1 MADNVEIL
9 NIDATDS
16 IKTIATLKAE
26 LKAFKGE
33 LDNAKV
39 GSEQYNNALKN
50 VNKVQDELKDATN
63 ASSLSLEEARTKIDT
78 TDKSYNEL
86 SATMRELKKAF
97 KSATDETAKADISAN
112 INEVNTKLKELDAS
126 NGVFSRNVG
135 NYAVGMKEAMDIFG
149 VSVGN
154 VSVAFV
160 KLKMAFDMIVAHPIM
175 LLIAGVVMVIKT
187 IVDAIVGA
195 IKRNEEAMMSLKEA
209 FSAFNP
215 VLDLVKRGFEAL
227 GMVVVKVVGGIMSAV
242 KWIGEALSD
251 SYADAAE
258 KAGKLAK
265 AENDIIKRE
274 RLFKVERAKLE
285 AEVSELK
292 AKAAEKDK
300 YTNKERLAYLD
311 EALKKEKKIANEEYA
326 IAEEKFRIAKSNA
339 ERSANDAAANDA
351 LAEAEAN
358 LYKAKKAYSDKTKEL
373 NAQRVEAINAMK
385 SEEKAATDAMKAENK
400 RKQDEA
406 IKHQKA
412 ATDANKRKQEA
423 EIQHRKAMLEAYQ
436 KEKADRERFYNELQ
450 AQDEAEQK
458 RQKEERQKMYDDA
471 MRLNL
476 GIPQDIQDEATAETQ
491 AYFDK
496 LNEEI
501 RNGLNILNM
510 NRLRSFR
517 DVNAEIM
524 KLRIEDFASEEEYKE
539 KYKALQG
546 EKMAIASVYLQQTEG
561 LMSAVSDIME
571 SQGKNDRK
579 SFENQKKVKTATAIV
594 NTLAA
599 GVNAMASVPYPASLI
614 ALATTVATGF
624 ANVAKIQSQKFD
636 GGGSTGGASTG
647 ATSPVSS
654 QAIVSAPKVDNTLAT
669 VQTIS
674 TDIAKPQ
681 ASKVYILE
689 SDLQASGAKA
699 NTREAD
705 STF

>member
-16 IKTIATLKAE
+16 IKTIALLKAE

-33 LDNAKV
+33 LDNAEV

-50 VNKVQDELKDATN
+50 VNKVQNELKDATN
-63 ASSLSLEEARTKIDT
+63 ASSLSLEEARKDIDLSG
-78 TDKSYNEL
+78 KSYNEL

-112 INEVNTKLKELDAS
+112 IDKVNTKLTDLDAQ
-126 NGVFSRNVG
+126 NGDFFRKVG
-135 NYAVGMKEAMDIFG
+135 NYAGGMKEAMDSFG
-149 VSVGN
+149 GSVGN
-154 VSVAFV
+154 VSGAFG
-160 KLKMAFDMIVAHPIM
+160 KLKMAFDTIVAHPIM

-187 IVDAIVGA
+187 IVDAI
-195 IKRNEEAMMSLKEA
+195 KRNEEATMSLKEA
-209 FSAFNP
+209 FSVFNP

-227 GMVVVKVVGGIMSAV
+227 GVVVVKVVEGIMSAV
-242 KWIGEALSD
+242 KWIDEALSD
-251 SYADAAE
+251 SLADAEE
-258 KAGKLAK
+258 KAEKLAK

-274 RLFKVERAKLE
+274 RLFTVERAKLE

-326 IAEEKFRIAKSNA
+326 IAAEKYRIAKANA
-339 ERSANDAAANDA
+339 ERSANDATTNDA

-358 LYKAKKAYSDKTKEL
+358 LYKARKAYSDKTKEL

-385 SEEKAATDAMKAENK
+385 AEEKAATAAVEAENK
-400 RKQDEA
+400 KKQDA
-406 IKHQKA
+406 AKQHQKA
-412 ATDANKRKQEA
+412 
-423 EIQHRKAMLEAYQ
+423 MFEAYQ
-436 KEKADRERFYNELQ
+436 KEKADKERFYKDLQ

-496 LNEEI
+496 LNAEI
-501 RNGLNILNM
+501 QDGINILNM

-517 DVNAEIM
+517 DVNAEIV

-546 EKMAIASVYLQQTEG
+546 EKMAIASVYLQQTES
-561 LMSAVSDIME
+561 LMTAVSDIIE
-571 SQGKNDRK
+571 NQGKNDRK

-624 ANVAKIQSQKFD
+624 ANVTKIQNQKFD

-647 ATSPVSS
+647 ATSAVSS
-654 QAIVSAPKVDNTLAT
+654 HAIVSAPKVDNTLAT

-674 TDIAKPQ
+674 TDTAKPQ
-681 ASKVYILE
+681 TNKVYILE
-689 SDLQASGAKA
+689 SDLQASGTKA

>member
-1 MADNVEIL
+1 MAENVEIL

-26 LKAFKGE
+26 LKALRGE
-33 LDNAKV
+33 LDNAEV

-50 VNKVQDELKDATN
+50 VNKVQNELKEATN
-63 ASSLSLEEARTKIDT
+63 ASSLSLEEARKDIDLSG
-78 TDKSYNEL
+78 KSYNEL

-112 INEVNTKLKELDAS
+112 VDKINDRLKELDAS

-135 NYAVGMKEAMDIFG
+135 NYAGGMKEAMDSFG
-149 VSVGN
+149 GSVGN
-154 VSVAFV
+154 VSGAFG
-160 KLKMAFDMIVAHPIM
+160 KLKMAFNTIVAHPIM
-175 LLIAGVVMVIKT
+175 LLIAGVVMVIKA
-187 IVDAIVGA
+187 IVDA
-195 IKRNEEAMMSLKEA
+195 IKRNEEATMSLKEA

-227 GMVVVKVVGGIMSAV
+227 GVVVVKVVEVFMSAV

-258 KAGKLAK
+258 KAEKLAK

-274 RLFKVERAKLE
+274 RLFTVERAKLE

-311 EALKKEKKIANEEYA
+311 EAVKKEKKIANEEYA
-326 IAEEKFRIAKSNA
+326 IAEEKFRIAKANA
-339 ERSANDAAANDA
+339 ERSANDAATNDA

-358 LYKAKKAYSDKTKEL
+358 MYKARKAYSDKTKEL

-385 SEEKAATDAMKAENK
+385 AEEKAATDAMKAENK
-400 RKQDEA
+400 RKQEA
-406 IKHQKA
+406 EIEHQKA
-412 ATDANKRKQEA
+412 
-423 EIQHRKAMLEAYQ
+423 MFEAYQ
-436 KEKADRERFYNELQ
+436 QEKADRERFYNELQ

-458 RQKEERQKMYDDA
+458 RQKEERQKMYDEA
-471 MRLNL
+471 MSLNL

-501 RNGLNILNM
+501 RNGINILNM
-510 NRLRSFR
+510 NRLRSFS
-517 DVNAEIM
+517 DVNAEIS

-546 EKMAIASVYLQQTEG
+546 EKMAIASVYLQQTAG
-561 LMSAVSDIME
+561 LMTAVSDIME

-624 ANVAKIQSQKFD
+624 ANVAKIQNQKFD

-647 ATSPVSS
+647 VTSPVSS

-674 TDIAKPQ
+674 TDTAKPQ
-681 ASKVYILE
+681 TNKVYILE
-689 SDLQASGAKA
+689 SDLQASGTKA

>member
-26 LKAFKGE
+26 LRAFKGE
-33 LDNAKV
+33 LDNAEV

-50 VNKVQDELKDATN
+50 VNKVQNELKEATN
-63 ASSLSLEEARTKIDT
+63 ASSLSLEEARKDIDLSG
-78 TDKSYNEL
+78 KSYNEL

-112 INEVNTKLKELDAS
+112 IDKINDRLKELDAS

-135 NYAVGMKEAMDIFG
+135 NYAEGMKDAMDTFG
-149 VSVGN
+149 GSVGN
-154 VSVAFV
+154 VSGAFG
-160 KLKMAFDMIVAHPIM
+160 KLKMAFNTIVAHPIM
-175 LLIAGVVMVIKT
+175 LLIAGVVTVIKT
-187 IVDAIVGA
+187 IVDAI
-195 IKRNEEAMMSLKEA
+195 KRNEEATMSLKEA

-227 GMVVVKVVGGIMSAV
+227 GMVVVKVVEGIMSAV

-258 KAGKLAK
+258 KAEKLAK

-274 RLFKVERAKLE
+274 RLFTVERAKLE

-311 EALKKEKKIANEEYA
+311 EALEKEKKIANEEYA
-326 IAEEKFRIAKSNA
+326 IAEEKFRIAKLNA
-339 ERSANDAAANDA
+339 ERSANDATTNEA

-358 LYKAKKAYSDKTKEL
+358 LYKARKSHSDKTKKL

-385 SEEKAATDAMKAENK
+385 AKEKAATDAMKAENK
-400 RKQDEA
+400 RKQ
-406 IKHQKA
+406 
-412 ATDANKRKQEA
+412 EA
-423 EIQHRKAMLEAYQ
+423 EIQHRKAMFEVYQ

-476 GIPQDIQDEATAETQ
+476 GIPQDIQDEATSETQ

-496 LNEEI
+496 LNAEI
-501 RNGLNILNM
+501 QDGINILNT

-546 EKMAIASVYLQQTEG
+546 EKMAIASVYLQQTAD

-647 ATSPVSS
+647 ATSSVSS

-674 TDIAKPQ
+674 TDTAKPQ

>member
-1 MADNVEIL
+1 MAENVEIL

-26 LKAFKGE
+26 LKALRGE

-39 GSEQYNNALKN
+39 GSEQYNDALKN
-50 VNKVQDELKDATN
+50 VNKVQDELKEATN

-112 INEVNTKLKELDAS
+112 IDKVNTKLKDLDAS

-135 NYAVGMKEAMDIFG
+135 NYAGGMTEAMDSFG
-149 VSVGN
+149 GSVGN
-154 VSVAFV
+154 VSGAFG
-160 KLKMAFDMIVAHPIM
+160 KLKMALNMIVAHPIM
-175 LLIAGVVMVIKT
+175 LLIAGVVMVIKA
-187 IVDAIVGA
+187 IVDA
-195 IKRNEEAMMSLKEA
+195 IKRNEEAMMSLKKA
-209 FSAFNP
+209 FSAFEP
-215 VLDLVKRGFEAL
+215 VLDLVKRGFEVL
-227 GMVVVKVVGGIMSAV
+227 GMVVVKYVEVIAKGVEWVGKMLSNSYASAV
-242 KWIGEALSD
+242 DNAN
-251 SYADAAE
+251 
-258 KAGKLAK
+258 KLAK
-265 AENDIIKRE
+265 AENDLIKRE
-274 RLFKVERAKLE
+274 RAFTVERAKLE

-311 EALKKEKKIANEEYA
+311 EALKKEKKIADEEYA
-326 IAEEKFRIAKSNA
+326 IAEEKFRIAKLNA
-339 ERSANDAAANDA
+339 ERSANDATTNDA

-358 LYKAKKAYSDKTKEL
+358 LHKARKAHFDKTKEL
-373 NAQRVEAINAMK
+373 NAQRVEATNAMK
-385 SEEKAATDAMKAENK
+385 AEEKAATDAMKAENK
-400 RKQDEA
+400 RKQ
-406 IKHQKA
+406 
-412 ATDANKRKQEA
+412 EA
-423 EIQHRKAMLEAYQ
+423 EIQHQKAMLEAYQ
-436 KEKADRERFYNELQ
+436 KEKADKERFYNELQ

-501 RNGLNILNM
+501 RNGINILNM
-510 NRLRSFR
+510 NRLRSFS
-517 DVNAEIM
+517 DVNAEIS

-546 EKMAIASVYLQQTEG
+546 EKMAIASVYLQQTAG
-561 LMSAVSDIME
+561 LMTAVSDIME

-614 ALATTVATGF
+614 ALATVVATGF
-624 ANVAKIQSQKFD
+624 ANVAKIQQTKFE

-647 ATSPVSS
+647 VTSPVSS

-674 TDIAKPQ
+674 TDTAKPQ
-681 ASKVYILE
+681 TNKVYILE
-689 SDLQASGAKA
+689 SDLQASGTKA

>member
-9 NIDATDS
+9 TIDATDS

-26 LKAFKGE
+26 LKALRGE
-33 LDNAKV
+33 LDNAEV

-50 VNKVQDELKDATN
+50 VNKVQDELKEATN

-112 INEVNTKLKELDAS
+112 IDKVNTKLKDLDAQ
-126 NGVFSRNVG
+126 NGNFSRNVG
-135 NYAVGMKEAMDIFG
+135 NYAGGMKEAMDTFG
-149 VSVGN
+149 GSVGN
-154 VSVAFV
+154 VSGAFG
-160 KLKMAFDMIVAHPIM
+160 KLKMAFDTIVAHPIM
-175 LLIAGVVMVIKT
+175 LLIAGVVMVIKA
-187 IVDAIVGA
+187 IVDA
-195 IKRNEEAMMSLKEA
+195 IKRNEEATMSLKVA

-215 VLDLVKRGFEAL
+215 ILDIVKRGFEAL
-227 GMVVVKVVGGIMSAV
+227 GMVVVKVVDGIMSAV
-242 KWIGEALSD
+242 KWIGKALSG
-251 SYADAAE
+251 SYADAAK
-258 KAGKLAK
+258 KAEELAK
-265 AENDIIKRE
+265 AENDLIKRE
-274 RLFKVERAKLE
+274 RAFTVERAKLE

-292 AKAAEKDK
+292 SKAAEKDK

-311 EALKKEKKIANEEYA
+311 EALNKEKKISDEEYA
-326 IAEEKFRIAKSNA
+326 IAEEKYRIAKLNA
-339 ERSANDAAANDA
+339 ERSANDAATNNA

-358 LYKAKKAYSDKTKEL
+358 MYKARKEHSDKTKEL

-385 SEEKAATDAMKAENK
+385 AEEKAATDATKAE
-400 RKQDEA
+400 
-406 IKHQKA
+406 
-412 ATDANKRKQEA
+412 NKRKQEA
-423 EIQHRKAMLEAYQ
+423 EIEHQKAMFEAYQ
-436 KEKADRERFYNELQ
+436 QEKADKERFYKELQ

-458 RQKEERQKMYDDA
+458 RQKEERQKMYAEA
-471 MRLNL
+471 MRSLNL

-510 NRLRSFR
+510 NRLRSFS
-517 DVNAEIM
+517 DVNAEIA
-524 KLRIEDFASEEEYKE
+524 KLRVEDFASEEEYKE

-546 EKMAIASVYLQQTEG
+546 EKMAIASLYLQQTEG
-561 LMSAVSDIME
+561 LMTAVSDIME

-647 ATSPVSS
+647 ATSSVSS

-674 TDIAKPQ
+674 TDTAKPQ
-681 ASKVYILE
+681 TNKVYILE
-689 SDLQASGAKA
+689 SDLQASGTKA

>member
-16 IKTIATLKAE
+16 IKTIALLKAE

-39 GSEQYNNALKN
+39 GSEQYNNALKS
-50 VNKVQDELKDATN
+50 VNKVQDELKEATN
-63 ASSLSLEEARTKIDT
+63 ASSLSLEEARTEIDT

-112 INEVNTKLKELDAS
+112 VDKINDRLKELDAS
-126 NGVFSRNVG
+126 NGVFTRNVG
-135 NYAVGMKEAMDIFG
+135 NYAEGMKEAMDSFG
-149 VSVGN
+149 GSVGN
-154 VSVAFV
+154 VSGAFG
-160 KLKMAFDMIVAHPIM
+160 KLKTAFNTIVAHPIM

-187 IVDAIVGA
+187 IVDAI
-195 IKRNEEAMMSLKEA
+195 KRNEEATMSLKEA

-227 GMVVVKVVGGIMSAV
+227 GMVVVKVIGGIAKGVEWIGKMLSNSYASAV
-242 KWIGEALSD
+242 DKANKLSQ
-251 SYADAAE
+251 
-258 KAGKLAK
+258 
-265 AENDIIKRE
+265 AENDLIKRE
-274 RLFKVERAKLE
+274 RAFTVERAKLE

-300 YTNKERLAYLD
+300 YTNKERLAFLD

-326 IAEEKFRIAKSNA
+326 IAEEKFRIAKANA
-339 ERSANDAAANDA
+339 ERSANDATTNEA

-358 LYKAKKAYSDKTKEL
+358 VYKARKSHSDKTKEID
-373 NAQRVEAINAMK
+373 AQRVEAINAMK
-385 SEEKAATDAMKAENK
+385 SEEKAATAAVKAENK
-400 RKQDEA
+400 KKQDAEEQ
-406 IKHQKA
+406 HQKA
-412 ATDANKRKQEA
+412 MFALYQQE
-423 EIQHRKAMLEAYQ
+423 KS
-436 KEKADRERFYNELQ
+436 DRERFYKDLQ

-458 RQKEERQKMYDDA
+458 RQKEERQKMYDEA
-471 MRLNL
+471 MSLNL

-496 LNEEI
+496 LNAEI
-501 RNGLNILNM
+501 QDGLNILNM
-510 NRLRSFR
+510 NRLRSFS
-517 DVNAEIM
+517 DVNAEIS

-546 EKMAIASVYLQQTEG
+546 EKMAIASMYLQQTAG
-561 LMSAVSDIME
+561 LMTAISDIME
-571 SQGKNDRK
+571 SQSKHDRK
-579 SFENQKKVKTATAIV
+579 SFENQKKMKTATAIV

-614 ALATTVATGF
+614 ALATVVATGF
-624 ANVAKIQSQKFD
+624 ANVAKIQQTKFE

-647 ATSPVSS
+647 VTSSVSS

-674 TDIAKPQ
+674 TDTAKPQ
-681 ASKVYILE
+681 TNKVYILE
-689 SDLQASGAKA
+689 SDLQASGTKA

>member
-16 IKTIATLKAE
+16 IKTIALLKAE

-33 LDNAKV
+33 LDNAEV

-50 VNKVQDELKDATN
+50 VNKVQNELKDATN
-63 ASSLSLEEARTKIDT
+63 ASSLSLEEARKDIDLSG
-78 TDKSYNEL
+78 KSYNEL

-112 INEVNTKLKELDAS
+112 IDKVNTKLKDLDAQ
-126 NGVFSRNVG
+126 NGNFSRNVG
-135 NYAVGMKEAMDIFG
+135 NYAGGMKEAMDTFG
-149 VSVGN
+149 GSVGN
-154 VSVAFV
+154 VSGAFG
-160 KLKMAFDMIVAHPIM
+160 KLKMALDMIVAHPIM

-187 IVDAIVGA
+187 IVDAI
-195 IKRNEEAMMSLKEA
+195 KRNEEATMSLKEA

-227 GMVVVKVVGGIMSAV
+227 GMVVVKVVEGIMLAD
-242 KWIGEALSD
+242 KWISEALSD
-251 SYADAAE
+251 SYADALE
-258 KAGKLAK
+258 KAEKLAK

-274 RLFKVERAKLE
+274 RLFTVERAKLE

-300 YTNKERLAYLD
+300 YTNKERLGFLD
-311 EALKKEKKIANEEYA
+311 EAIKKEKKIANEEHA
-326 IAEEKFRIAKSNA
+326 IAEEKFRIAKANA
-339 ERSANDAAANDA
+339 ERSANDAATNDA

-358 LYKAKKAYSDKTKEL
+358 VYKARKAHSDKTKEL

-385 SEEKAATDAMKAENK
+385 AEEKAATDAMKAENK
-400 RKQDEA
+400 RKQ
-406 IKHQKA
+406 
-412 ATDANKRKQEA
+412 EA
-423 EIQHRKAMLEAYQ
+423 EIQHRKAMFALYQ
-436 KEKADRERFYNELQ
+436 QEKADRERFYNELQ

-458 RQKEERQKMYDDA
+458 RQKEERQKMYDEA
-471 MRLNL
+471 MSLNL

-496 LNEEI
+496 LNAEI
-501 RNGLNILNM
+501 QDGLNILNM
-510 NRLRSFR
+510 NRLRSFS
-517 DVNAEIM
+517 DVNAEIS

-546 EKMAIASVYLQQTEG
+546 EKMAIASMYLQQTAG
-561 LMSAVSDIME
+561 LMTAVSDIME

-599 GVNAMASVPYPASLI
+599 GVNAMASVPYYPANLI
-614 ALATTVATGF
+614 ALATVVATGF
-624 ANVAKIQSQKFD
+624 ANVAKIQQTKFD

-647 ATSPVSS
+647 VTSPVSS

-674 TDIAKPQ
+674 TDTAKPQ
-681 ASKVYILE
+681 TNKVYILE
-689 SDLQASGAKA
+689 SDLQASGTKA

>member
-9 NIDATDS
+9 NIDATES
-16 IKTIATLKAE
+16 IKTIALLKAE
-26 LKAFKGE
+26 LKALRGE
-33 LDNAKV
+33 LDNAEV

-50 VNKVQDELKDATN
+50 VNKVQDELKEATN

-112 INEVNTKLKELDAS
+112 VDKINDRLKELDAS

-135 NYAVGMKEAMDIFG
+135 NYAGGMKEAMDSFG
-149 VSVGN
+149 GGVGKVSN
-154 VSVAFV
+154 AFGS
-160 KLKMAFDMIVAHPIM
+160 LKQMLSAIVAHPIM
-175 LLIAGVVMVIKT
+175 LVIAGVVAIIKG
-187 IVDAIVGA
+187 IVDA
-195 IKRNEEAMMSLKEA
+195 IKRNEDAMMSLKKA
-209 FSAFNP
+209 FSVFDP
-215 VLDLVKRGFEAL
+215 ILDSVKRGFEAL
-227 GMVVVKVVGGIMSAV
+227 GEVVVKVIGGIAKGVEWIGKMLSNSYASAV
-242 KWIGEALSD
+242 DKANKLSQ
-251 SYADAAE
+251 
-258 KAGKLAK
+258 
-265 AENDIIKRE
+265 AENDLIKRE
-274 RLFKVERAKLE
+274 RAFTVERAKLE
-285 AEVSELK
+285 AEVSDLK

-300 YTNKERLAYLD
+300 YTNKERLKFLD
-311 EALKKEKKIANEEYA
+311 EAIKKEKKIANEEYA
-326 IAEEKFRIAKSNA
+326 IAEEKFRIAKANA
-339 ERSANDAAANDA
+339 ERSANDAATNDA

-358 LYKAKKAYSDKTKEL
+358 MYSARKSYSEKTKEL

-385 SEEKAATDAMKAENK
+385 SEEKAATAAVEAENK
-400 RKQDEA
+400 KKQDAAE
-406 IKHQKA
+406 KHQKA
-412 ATDANKRKQEA
+412 MFEA
-423 EIQHRKAMLEAYQ
+423 HQ
-436 KEKADRERFYNELQ
+436 KEKADKERVYKELQ

-476 GIPQDIQDEATAETQ
+476 GIPQDIQDKATAETQ

-510 NRLRSFR
+510 NRLRSFS
-517 DVNAEIM
+517 DVNAEIA
-524 KLRIEDFASEEEYKE
+524 KLRVEDFASEEEYKE

-546 EKMAIASVYLQQTEG
+546 EKMAIASVYLQQTAG
-561 LMSAVSDIME
+561 LMTAVSDIME

-594 NTLAA
+594 NTLSA
-599 GVNAMASVPYPASLI
+599 GVSAMASVPYPASLI
-614 ALATTVATGF
+614 ALATVVATGF
-624 ANVAKIQSQKFD
+624 ANVAKIQQTKFE
-636 GGGSTGGASTG
+636 GGGSTSGASTG
-647 ATSPVSS
+647 ATSSVSS

-674 TDIAKPQ
+674 TDTAKPQ
-681 ASKVYILE
+681 TNKVYILE

-699 NTREAD
+699 TTKESE

>member
-1 MADNVEIL
+1 MAENVEIL

-39 GSEQYNNALKN
+39 GSEQYNDALKN
-50 VNKVQDELKDATN
+50 VNKVQNELKEATN

-112 INEVNTKLKELDAS
+112 IDKINDSLKELDAS

-135 NYAVGMKEAMDIFG
+135 NYAGGMKEAMDTFG
-149 VSVGN
+149 GSVGN
-154 VSVAFV
+154 VSGAFG
-160 KLKMAFDMIVAHPIM
+160 KLKMALNMIVAHPIM
-175 LLIAGVVMVIKT
+175 LLIAGVVMVIKA
-187 IVDAIVGA
+187 IVDA
-195 IKRNEEAMMSLKEA
+195 IKRNEEATMSLKEA

-227 GMVVVKVVGGIMSAV
+227 GMVVVKVVEGIMSAV

-258 KAGKLAK
+258 KAEKLAK
-265 AENDIIKRE
+265 AENDLIKRE
-274 RLFKVERAKLE
+274 RAFTVERAKLE

-300 YTNKERLAYLD
+300 YTNKERLAFLD
-311 EALKKEKKIANEEYA
+311 EALNKEKKIADEEYA
-326 IAEEKFRIAKSNA
+326 IAEEKFRIAKANA
-339 ERSANDAAANDA
+339 ERSANDATTNEA

-358 LYKAKKAYSDKTKEL
+358 LYKARKEHSDKTKEL

-385 SEEKAATDAMKAENK
+385 AEEKAATDAMKAENK
-400 RKQDEA
+400 RKQ
-406 IKHQKA
+406 
-412 ATDANKRKQEA
+412 EA
-423 EIQHRKAMLEAYQ
+423 EIQHRKAMFALYQ
-436 KEKADRERFYNELQ
+436 QEKADRERFYNELQ

-471 MRLNL
+471 MRLNFE
-476 GIPQDIQDEATAETQ
+476 IPQDIQDEATEETQ

-496 LNEEI
+496 LNAEI
-501 RNGLNILNM
+501 QDGLNILNM

-561 LMSAVSDIME
+561 LMTAVSDIME

-624 ANVAKIQSQKFD
+624 ANVAKIQNQKFD

-647 ATSPVSS
+647 VTSPVSS

-674 TDIAKPQ
+674 TDTAKPQ
-681 ASKVYILE
+681 TNKVYILE
-689 SDLQASGAKA
+689 SDLQASGTKA

>member
-16 IKTIATLKAE
+16 IKTIALLKAE

-39 GSEQYNNALKN
+39 GSEQYNNALKS
-50 VNKVQDELKDATN
+50 VNKVQDELKEATN
-63 ASSLSLEEARTKIDT
+63 ASSLSLEEARTEIDT

-112 INEVNTKLKELDAS
+112 VDKINDRLKELDAS

-135 NYAVGMKEAMDIFG
+135 NYAGGIKDAMDTFG
-149 VSVGN
+149 GSVGN
-154 VSVAFV
+154 VSGAFG
-160 KLKMAFDMIVAHPIM
+160 KLKTAFNTIVAHPIM

-187 IVDAIVGA
+187 IVDAI
-195 IKRNEEAMMSLKEA
+195 KRNEEATMSLKEA

-227 GMVVVKVVGGIMSAV
+227 GMVVVKVVEGIMSAV

-251 SYADAAE
+251 SYADAVD

-274 RLFKVERAKLE
+274 RLFTVERAKLE
-285 AEVSELK
+285 AEVSEMK

-326 IAEEKFRIAKSNA
+326 IAEEKFRIAEANA
-339 ERSANDAAANDA
+339 ERSANDATTNEA

-358 LYKAKKAYSDKTKEL
+358 LYKARKAHSDKTKEL

-385 SEEKAATDAMKAENK
+385 AEEKAATDAMKAENK
-400 RKQDEA
+400 RKQ
-406 IKHQKA
+406 
-412 ATDANKRKQEA
+412 EA
-423 EIQHRKAMLEAYQ
+423 EIQHRKAMFALYQ
-436 KEKADRERFYNELQ
+436 REKADRERFYKELQ

-471 MRLNL
+471 MSLNL

-510 NRLRSFR
+510 NRLRSFS
-517 DVNAEIM
+517 DVNAEIV

-546 EKMAIASVYLQQTEG
+546 EKMAIASMYLQQTAG
-561 LMSAVSDIME
+561 LMTAVSDIIE

-579 SFENQKKVKTATAIV
+579 SFETQKKAKTATAIV
-594 NTLAA
+594 NTLSA
-599 GVNAMASVPYPASLI
+599 GVSAMASVPYPANI
-614 ALATTVATGF
+614 VALATTVATGF
-624 ANVAKIQSQKFD
+624 ANVAKIQNQKFD

-647 ATSPVSS
+647 VTSSVSS

-674 TDIAKPQ
+674 TDTAKPQ

-699 NTREAD
+699 TTKEAE

>member
-1 MADNVEIL
+1 MAENVEIL

-16 IKTIATLKAE
+16 IKTIALLKAE

-39 GSEQYNNALKN
+39 GSEQYNDALKN
-50 VNKVQDELKDATN
+50 VNKVQDELKEATN

-112 INEVNTKLKELDAS
+112 IKKVNTELKKLDAQ
-126 NGVFSRNVG
+126 NGNFSRNVG
-135 NYAVGMKEAMDIFG
+135 NYAGGMKEAMDTFG
-149 VSVGN
+149 GSVGN
-154 VSVAFV
+154 VSGALG
-160 KLKMAFDMIVAHPIM
+160 KLKMAFDMIVANPIM
-175 LLIAGVVMVIKT
+175 LLIAGVVLVIKA
-187 IVDAIVGA
+187 IVDA
-195 IKRNEEAMMSLKEA
+195 IKRNEEATMSLKEA

-215 VLDLVKRGFEAL
+215 VLDVVKRGFEAL
-227 GMVVVKVVGGIMSAV
+227 GMVVVKVVEGIMSAV

-258 KAGKLAK
+258 KAEKLAK

-274 RLFKVERAKLE
+274 RAFTVERAKLE

-292 AKAAEKDK
+292 SKAAEKDK
-300 YTNKERLAYLD
+300 YTNKERFAFLD
-311 EALKKEKKIANEEYA
+311 EALKKEKKIADEEYA
-326 IAEEKFRIAKSNA
+326 IAEEKFRIAKENA
-339 ERSANDAAANDA
+339 KRSANDAATNDA

-358 LYKAKKAYSDKTKEL
+358 LYKARKAHSDKTKEL

-400 RKQDEA
+400 RKQ
-406 IKHQKA
+406 
-412 ATDANKRKQEA
+412 EA
-423 EIQHRKAMLEAYQ
+423 EIQHQKAMFEAYQ
-436 KEKADRERFYNELQ
+436 KEKADKERFYKDLQ

-546 EKMAIASVYLQQTEG
+546 EKMAIASVYLQHTES
-561 LMSAVSDIME
+561 LMTAVSNIME

-647 ATSPVSS
+647 ATSSVSS

-674 TDIAKPQ
+674 TDTAKPQ
-681 ASKVYILE
+681 TNKVYILE
-689 SDLQASGAKA
+689 SDLQASGTKA

>member
-16 IKTIATLKAE
+16 IKTIALLKAE

-50 VNKVQDELKDATN
+50 VNKVQDELKEATN

-112 INEVNTKLKELDAS
+112 IDKVNTKLKDLDAS

-135 NYAVGMKEAMDIFG
+135 NYAGGIKDAMDTFG
-149 VSVGN
+149 GSVGN
-154 VSVAFV
+154 VSGAFG
-160 KLKMAFDMIVAHPIM
+160 KLKMAFDTIVAHPIM
-175 LLIAGVVMVIKT
+175 LLIAGVVLVIKA
-187 IVDAIVGA
+187 IVDA
-195 IKRNEEAMMSLKEA
+195 IKRNEEATMSLKKA

-215 VLDLVKRGFEAL
+215 VLDVVKRGFEAL
-227 GMVVVKVVGGIMSAV
+227 GVVVVKVVEGIAKGVEWIGKMFSNSYASAV
-242 KWIGEALSD
+242 DKANKLSQ
-251 SYADAAE
+251 
-258 KAGKLAK
+258 
-265 AENDIIKRE
+265 AENDLIKRE
-274 RLFKVERAKLE
+274 RAFTVERAKLE
-285 AEVSELK
+285 AEVSDLK

-300 YTNKERLAYLD
+300 YTNKERLAFLD
-311 EALKKEKKIANEEYA
+311 EAIKKEKKISNEEYA
-326 IAEEKFRIAKSNA
+326 IAEEKFRIAKENA
-339 ERSANDAAANDA
+339 ERSANDAATNDA

-358 LYKAKKAYSDKTKEL
+358 LYEARKAHSDKTKEL

-385 SEEKAATDAMKAENK
+385 AEEKAATDAMKAENK
-400 RKQDEA
+400 RKQEA
-406 IKHQKA
+406 EIEHQKA
-412 ATDANKRKQEA
+412 
-423 EIQHRKAMLEAYQ
+423 MFEAYQ

-450 AQDEAEQK
+450 AQDDAERKAQQEARK
-458 RQKEERQKMYDDA
+458 KMYG
-471 MRLNL
+471 LNL

-510 NRLRSFR
+510 NRLRSFS
-517 DVNAEIM
+517 DVNAEIA
-524 KLRIEDFASEEEYKE
+524 KLRVEDFASEEEYKE

-546 EKMAIASVYLQQTEG
+546 EKMAIASMYLQQTAG
-561 LMSAVSDIME
+561 LMTAVSDIME

-579 SFENQKKVKTATAIV
+579 SFEKQKKVKTATAIV

-614 ALATTVATGF
+614 ALATVVATGF
-624 ANVAKIQSQKFD
+624 ANVAKIQQTKFD
-636 GGGSTGGASTG
+636 GGGSTSGASTG
-647 ATSPVSS
+647 ATSSVSS

-674 TDIAKPQ
+674 TDTAKPQ
-681 ASKVYILE
+681 TNKVYILE

>member
-50 VNKVQDELKDATN
+50 VNKVQNELKDATN
-63 ASSLSLEEARTKIDT
+63 ASSLSLEEARKDIDLSG
-78 TDKSYNEL
+78 KSYNEL

-112 INEVNTKLKELDAS
+112 VNKINDRLKELDAS

-135 NYAVGMKEAMDIFG
+135 NYAGGMKEAMDTFG
-149 VSVGN
+149 GSVGN
-154 VSVAFV
+154 VSGAFG
-160 KLKMAFDMIVAHPIM
+160 KLKMAFDTIVAHPIM

-187 IVDAIVGA
+187 IVDAI
-195 IKRNEEAMMSLKEA
+195 KRNEEATMSLKEA

-227 GMVVVKVVGGIMSAV
+227 GMVVVKVVEGIMSAV

-258 KAGKLAK
+258 KAEKLAK

-274 RLFKVERAKLE
+274 RLFTVERAKLE

-300 YTNKERLAYLD
+300 YTNKERLAFLD
-311 EALKKEKKIANEEYA
+311 EALKKEKKIVNEEYA
-326 IAEEKFRIAKSNA
+326 IAEEKFRIAKLNA
-339 ERSANDAAANDA
+339 ERSANDATTNDA

-358 LYKAKKAYSDKTKEL
+358 LYKARKEHYDKTKKL
-373 NAQRVEAINAMK
+373 NAQRAEATNAMK
-385 SEEKAATDAMKAENK
+385 AEEKATTDAMKAE
-400 RKQDEA
+400 
-406 IKHQKA
+406 
-412 ATDANKRKQEA
+412 NKRKQEA
-423 EIQHRKAMLEAYQ
+423 EIQHRKAMFEAYQ

-496 LNEEI
+496 LNAEI
-501 RNGLNILNM
+501 QDGLNILNM

-546 EKMAIASVYLQQTEG
+546 EKMAIASVYLQHTAG
-561 LMSAVSDIME
+561 LMTAVSDIME

-647 ATSPVSS
+647 ATSSVSS

-674 TDIAKPQ
+674 TDTAKPQ

-689 SDLQASGAKA
+689 SDLQASGTKA

>member
-9 NIDATDS
+9 NIDATES
-16 IKTIATLKAE
+16 VKTIALLKAE
-26 LKAFKGE
+26 LKALKGE

-39 GSEQYNNALKN
+39 GSEQYNDALKN
-50 VNKVQDELKDATN
+50 VNKVQDELKEATN
-63 ASSLSLEEARTKIDT
+63 ASSLSLEEARTEIDT

-97 KSATDETAKADISAN
+97 KSATDETAKADISEN
-112 INEVNTKLKELDAS
+112 IDKVNTKLKDLDAS
-126 NGVFSRNVG
+126 NGEFSRNVG
-135 NYAVGMKEAMDIFG
+135 NYAGGMKEAMDTFG
-149 VSVGN
+149 GSVGN
-154 VSVAFV
+154 VSGAFG
-160 KLKMAFDMIVAHPIM
+160 KLKMAFNMIVAHPIM
-175 LLIAGVVMVIKT
+175 LLIAGVVMVIKA
-187 IVDAIVGA
+187 IVDA
-195 IKRNEEAMMSLKEA
+195 IKRNEEAMMSLKKA
-209 FSAFNP
+209 FSAFEP

-227 GMVVVKVVGGIMSAV
+227 GMVVVKYVEVIAKGVEWIGKMLSNSYASAV
-242 KWIGEALSD
+242 D
-251 SYADAAE
+251 
-258 KAGKLAK
+258 KANKLAK
-265 AENDIIKRE
+265 AENDLIKRE
-274 RLFKVERAKLE
+274 RAFTVERAKLE

-300 YTNKERLAYLD
+300 YTNKERLAFLD
-311 EALKKEKKIANEEYA
+311 EALKKEKKIVNEEYA
-326 IAEEKFRIAKSNA
+326 IAEEKFRIAKANA
-339 ERSANDAAANDA
+339 ERSANDAATNDA

-358 LYKAKKAYSDKTKEL
+358 MYKARKAHSDKTKEID
-373 NAQRVEAINAMK
+373 AQRVEAINAMK
-385 SEEKAATDAMKAENK
+385 AEEKAATDAMKAENK
-400 RKQDEA
+400 RKQ
-406 IKHQKA
+406 
-412 ATDANKRKQEA
+412 EA
-423 EIQHRKAMLEAYQ
+423 EIQHQKAMFALYQ
-436 KEKADRERFYNELQ
+436 QEKAERERFYNELQ

-501 RNGLNILNM
+501 RNGINILNM
-510 NRLRSFR
+510 NRLRSFS
-517 DVNAEIM
+517 DVNAEIS

-539 KYKALQG
+539 KYKALQV
-546 EKMAIASVYLQQTEG
+546 EKMAIASVYLQQTAG
-561 LMSAVSDIME
+561 LMTAVSDIME

-624 ANVAKIQSQKFD
+624 ANVAKIQNQKFD

-647 ATSPVSS
+647 VTSPVSS

-674 TDIAKPQ
+674 TDTAKPQ
-681 ASKVYILE
+681 TNKVYILE
-689 SDLQASGAKA
+689 SDLQASGTKA

>member
-1 MADNVEIL
+1 MAENVEIL
-9 NIDATDS
+9 NIDAKDS

-26 LKAFKGE
+26 LKEFRGE

-50 VNKVQDELKDATN
+50 VNKVQDELKEATN

-112 INEVNTKLKELDAS
+112 IDKINDRLKELDAS
-126 NGVFSRNVG
+126 NGEFSRNVG
-135 NYAVGMKEAMDIFG
+135 NYAGGIKDAMDTFG
-149 VSVGN
+149 GSVGN
-154 VSVAFV
+154 VSGAFG
-160 KLKMAFDMIVAHPIM
+160 KLKMAFDTIVAHPIM

-187 IVDAIVGA
+187 IVDAI
-195 IKRNEEAMMSLKEA
+195 KRNEEATMSLKEA

-215 VLDLVKRGFEAL
+215 VLDVVKRGFEAL

-258 KAGKLAK
+258 KAEKLAK

-274 RLFKVERAKLE
+274 RLFTVERAKLE

-326 IAEEKFRIAKSNA
+326 IAEEKFRIAKLNA
-339 ERSANDAAANDA
+339 ERSANDATVNEA

-358 LYKAKKAYSDKTKEL
+358 VYKAKKAYSDKTKEL

-385 SEEKAATDAMKAENK
+385 AEEKAATDAMKAEKKAATDAMKAENK
-400 RKQDEA
+400 RKQEA
-406 IKHQKA
+406 EIEHQKA
-412 ATDANKRKQEA
+412 
-423 EIQHRKAMLEAYQ
+423 MFEAYQ
-436 KEKADRERFYNELQ
+436 KEKADHERFYNEIQ
-450 AQDEAEQK
+450 AQEEAEQK
-458 RQKEERQKMYDDA
+458 RLEEERQKMYDDV

-476 GIPQDIQDEATAETQ
+476 GVPQDIQDEATAETQ
-491 AYFDK
+491 AFFDK
-496 LNEEI
+496 LNAEI
-501 RNGLNILNM
+501 KDGLNILNM

-546 EKMAIASVYLQQTEG
+546 EKMAIASVYLQHTAA

-594 NTLAA
+594 STLAA

-624 ANVAKIQSQKFD
+624 ANVSKIQNQKFD
-636 GGGSTGGASTG
+636 GGGSTGGASMG

-674 TDIAKPQ
+674 TDTAKPQ
-681 ASKVYILE
+681 TNKVYILE

>member
-16 IKTIATLKAE
+16 IKTIALLKAE

-39 GSEQYNNALKN
+39 GSEQYNNALKS
-50 VNKVQDELKDATN
+50 VNKVQDELKEATN

-112 INEVNTKLKELDAS
+112 IDKVNTKLKDLDAS
-126 NGVFSRNVG
+126 NGVFTRNVG
-135 NYAVGMKEAMDIFG
+135 NYAEGMKEAMDSFG
-149 VSVGN
+149 GSVGN
-154 VSVAFV
+154 VSGAFG
-160 KLKMAFDMIVAHPIM
+160 KLKMAFNTIVAHPIM

-187 IVDAIVGA
+187 IVDAI
-195 IKRNEEAMMSLKEA
+195 KRNEEATMSLKEA

-227 GMVVVKVVGGIMSAV
+227 GMVVVKVVEGIMSAV

-258 KAGKLAK
+258 KAEKLAK

-274 RLFKVERAKLE
+274 RVFAVERAKLE

-326 IAEEKFRIAKSNA
+326 IAEEKFRIAKANA
-339 ERSANDAAANDA
+339 ERSANDAATNDA

-358 LYKAKKAYSDKTKEL
+358 MYKAKKAYSDKTKEL

-385 SEEKAATDAMKAENK
+385 AEEKAATAAVKEENK
-400 RKQDEA
+400 KKQDAAEQ
-406 IKHQKA
+406 HQKA
-412 ATDANKRKQEA
+412 
-423 EIQHRKAMLEAYQ
+423 MFEAYQ
-436 KEKADRERFYNELQ
+436 QEKADRERFYNELQ

-501 RNGLNILNM
+501 RNGINILNM

-517 DVNAEIM
+517 DVNAEIV

-546 EKMAIASVYLQQTEG
+546 EKMAIASMYLQQTAG
-561 LMSAVSDIME
+561 LMTAVSDIME
-571 SQGKNDRK
+571 SQSKNDRK
-579 SFENQKKVKTATAIV
+579 SFENQKKMKTATAIV

-614 ALATTVATGF
+614 ALATVVATGF
-624 ANVAKIQSQKFD
+624 ANVAKIQQTKFE
-636 GGGSTGGASTG
+636 GGGSTSGASTG
-647 ATSPVSS
+647 VTSPVSS

-674 TDIAKPQ
+674 TDTAKPQ
-681 ASKVYILE
+681 TNKVYILE
-689 SDLQASGAKA
+689 SDLQASGTKA

>member
-16 IKTIATLKAE
+16 IKTIALLKAE

-39 GSEQYNNALKN
+39 GSEQYNNALKS
-50 VNKVQDELKDATN
+50 VNKVQDELKEATN
-63 ASSLSLEEARTKIDT
+63 ASSLSLEEARTEIDT

-112 INEVNTKLKELDAS
+112 VDKINGRLKELDAS

-135 NYAVGMKEAMDIFG
+135 NYAGGMKEIMDSFG
-149 VSVGN
+149 GSVGN
-154 VSVAFV
+154 VAVAFG
-160 KLKMAFDMIVAHPIM
+160 KLKMAFDTIVAHPIM
-175 LLIAGVVMVIKT
+175 LLIVGVVMVIKT
-187 IVDAIVGA
+187 IVAAIMTIVDA
-195 IKRNEEAMMSLKEA
+195 IKRNEEATMSLKEA

-227 GMVVVKVVGGIMSAV
+227 GMVVVKVVEGIMSAV

-251 SYADAAE
+251 SYADAVD
-258 KAGKLAK
+258 KAGKLSK

-274 RLFKVERAKLE
+274 RLFTVERAKLE

-326 IAEEKFRIAKSNA
+326 IAEEKFRIAKANA
-339 ERSANDAAANDA
+339 ERSANDAATNDA

-358 LYKAKKAYSDKTKEL
+358 LYKARKAYSDKTKEL

-385 SEEKAATDAMKAENK
+385 AEEKAATDAMKAENK
-400 RKQDEA
+400 RKQEA
-406 IKHQKA
+406 MKA
-412 ATDANKRKQEA
+412 ENKRKQEA
-423 EIQHRKAMLEAYQ
+423 EIQHRKAMFALYQ
-436 KEKADRERFYNELQ
+436 QEKADRERFYKELQ
-450 AQDEAEQK
+450 AQDEKEQE

-510 NRLRSFR
+510 NRLRSFS
-517 DVNAEIM
+517 DVNAEIS

-546 EKMAIASVYLQQTEG
+546 EKMAIASMYLQQTAG
-561 LMSAVSDIME
+561 LMTAVSDIME

-614 ALATTVATGF
+614 ALATVVATGF
-624 ANVAKIQSQKFD
+624 ANVAKIQQTKFD

-647 ATSPVSS
+647 VTSPVSS

-674 TDIAKPQ
+674 TDTAKPQ

>member
-1 MADNVEIL
+1 MAENVEIL

-39 GSEQYNNALKN
+39 GSEQYNDALKN
-50 VNKVQDELKDATN
+50 VNKVQNELKEATN
-63 ASSLSLEEARTKIDT
+63 ASSLSLEEARKDIDLSG
-78 TDKSYNEL
+78 KSYNEL

-97 KSATDETAKADISAN
+97 KSATDETAKADISEN
-112 INEVNTKLKELDAS
+112 IDKVNTKLKDLDAS
-126 NGVFSRNVG
+126 NGEFSRNVG
-135 NYAVGMKEAMDIFG
+135 NYAGGMKEAMDSFG
-149 VSVGN
+149 GSVGN
-154 VSVAFV
+154 VSGAFG
-160 KLKMAFDMIVAHPIM
+160 KLKMALNMIVAHPIM
-175 LLIAGVVMVIKT
+175 LLIAGVVMVIKA
-187 IVDAIVGA
+187 IVDA
-195 IKRNEEAMMSLKEA
+195 IKRNEEATMSLKEA

-215 VLDLVKRGFEAL
+215 VLDVVKRGFEAL
-227 GMVVVKVVGGIMSAV
+227 GMVVVKVVDGIAKGVEWIGKMLSNSYASAV
-242 KWIGEALSD
+242 DNAN
-251 SYADAAE
+251 
-258 KAGKLAK
+258 KLAK
-265 AENDIIKRE
+265 AENDLIKRE
-274 RLFKVERAKLE
+274 RAFTVERAKLE

-300 YTNKERLAYLD
+300 YTNKERLAFLD
-311 EALKKEKKIANEEYA
+311 EALKKEKKIADEEYA
-326 IAEEKFRIAKSNA
+326 IAEEKFRIAKANA
-339 ERSANDAAANDA
+339 ERSANDATTNEA

-358 LYKAKKAYSDKTKEL
+358 LYIARKAHSDKTKEL
-373 NAQRVEAINAMK
+373 NVQRVKAINAMK
-385 SEEKAATDAMKAENK
+385 VEEKAATDAMKAENK
-400 RKQDEA
+400 RKQ
-406 IKHQKA
+406 
-412 ATDANKRKQEA
+412 EA
-423 EIQHRKAMLEAYQ
+423 EIQHQKAMLEAYQ
-436 KEKADRERFYNELQ
+436 KEKADKERFYNELQ

-501 RNGLNILNM
+501 RNGINILNM
-510 NRLRSFR
+510 NRLRSFS
-517 DVNAEIM
+517 DVNAEIS

-539 KYKALQG
+539 KYKALQV
-546 EKMAIASVYLQQTEG
+546 EKMAIASVYLQQTAG
-561 LMSAVSDIME
+561 LMTAVSDIME

-579 SFENQKKVKTATAIV
+579 SFENQKKMKTATAIV

-624 ANVAKIQSQKFD
+624 ANVAKIQNQKFD

-647 ATSPVSS
+647 VTSPVSS

-674 TDIAKPQ
+674 TDTAKPQ
-681 ASKVYILE
+681 TNKVYILE
-689 SDLQASGAKA
+689 SDLQASGTKA

>member
-1 MADNVEIL
+1 
-9 NIDATDS
+9 
-16 IKTIATLKAE
+16 
-26 LKAFKGE
+26 
-33 LDNAKV
+33 
-39 GSEQYNNALKN
+39 
-50 VNKVQDELKDATN
+50 
-63 ASSLSLEEARTKIDT
+63 
-78 TDKSYNEL
+78 
-86 SATMRELKKAF
+86 MRELKKAF

-112 INEVNTKLKELDAS
+112 VDKINDRLKELDAS

-135 NYAVGMKEAMDIFG
+135 NYAGGMKEAMDSFG
-149 VSVGN
+149 GGVGKVSN
-154 VSVAFV
+154 AFGS
-160 KLKMAFDMIVAHPIM
+160 LKQMLSAIVAHPIM
-175 LLIAGVVMVIKT
+175 LVIAGVVAIIKG
-187 IVDAIVGA
+187 IVDA
-195 IKRNEEAMMSLKEA
+195 IKRNEDAMMSLKKA
-209 FSAFNP
+209 FSVFDP
-215 VLDLVKRGFEAL
+215 ILDSVKRGFEAL
-227 GMVVVKVVGGIMSAV
+227 GEVVVKVIGGIAKGVEWIGKMLSNSYASAV
-242 KWIGEALSD
+242 DKANKLSQ
-251 SYADAAE
+251 
-258 KAGKLAK
+258 
-265 AENDIIKRE
+265 AENDLIKRE
-274 RLFKVERAKLE
+274 RAFTVERAKLE
-285 AEVSELK
+285 ADVSELK

-326 IAEEKFRIAKSNA
+326 IAEEKFRIAKANA
-339 ERSANDAAANDA
+339 ERSANDAATNDA

-358 LYKAKKAYSDKTKEL
+358 MYKARKAYSDKTKEID
-373 NAQRVEAINAMK
+373 AQRVEAINAMK
-385 SEEKAATDAMKAENK
+385 AEEKAATAAVEAENK
-400 RKQDEA
+400 KKQDA
-406 IKHQKA
+406 AKQHQ
-412 ATDANKRKQEA
+412 
-423 EIQHRKAMLEAYQ
+423 KAMLEAYQ
-436 KEKADRERFYNELQ
+436 KEKADRERFYKELQ
-450 AQDEAEQK
+450 AQDEAEQQ

-501 RNGLNILNM
+501 RNGINILNM
-510 NRLRSFR
+510 NRLRSFS
-517 DVNAEIM
+517 DVNAEIS

-546 EKMAIASVYLQQTEG
+546 EKMAIASVYLQQTAG
-561 LMSAVSDIME
+561 LMTAVSDIME

-624 ANVAKIQSQKFD
+624 ANVAKIQNQKFD

-647 ATSPVSS
+647 VTSPVSS

-674 TDIAKPQ
+674 TDTAKPQ
-681 ASKVYILE
+681 TNKVYILE
-689 SDLQASGAKA
+689 SDLQASGTKA

>member
-16 IKTIATLKAE
+16 IKTIALLKAE
-26 LKAFKGE
+26 LKAFKGD

-50 VNKVQDELKDATN
+50 VNKVQDELKEATN
-63 ASSLSLEEARTKIDT
+63 ASSLSLEEARTKIDI

-112 INEVNTKLKELDAS
+112 VDKVNGRLKELDAS

-135 NYAVGMKEAMDIFG
+135 NYARGMKETMDTFG
-149 VSVGN
+149 WSVGN
-154 VSVAFV
+154 VSGAFV
-160 KLKMAFDMIVAHPIM
+160 KLKIALDMIVAHPIM
-175 LLIAGVVMVIKT
+175 LLIAGVVLVIKA
-187 IVDAIVGA
+187 IVDA

-227 GMVVVKVVGGIMSAV
+227 GMVVVKVIGGIAKGVEWIGKMLSNSYASAV
-242 KWIGEALSD
+242 DKANKLSQ
-251 SYADAAE
+251 
-258 KAGKLAK
+258 

-274 RLFKVERAKLE
+274 RASTVERAKLE
-285 AEVSELK
+285 AEVSDLK

-300 YTNKERLAYLD
+300 YTNKERLAFLD
-311 EALKKEKKIANEEYA
+311 EALKKEKKIADEEYA
-326 IAEEKFRIAKSNA
+326 IAEEKFRIAKANA
-339 ERSANDAAANDA
+339 ERSANDAATNDA

-358 LYKAKKAYSDKTKEL
+358 LYKAKKAHSDKTKEL

-385 SEEKAATDAMKAENK
+385 AEEKAATDAMKAENKAATDAMKAENK
-400 RKQDEA
+400 RKQ
-406 IKHQKA
+406 
-412 ATDANKRKQEA
+412 EA
-423 EIQHRKAMLEAYQ
+423 EIQHRKAMFEAYKQ
-436 KEKADRERFYNELQ
+436 EKADKERFHKELQ

-458 RQKEERQKMYDDA
+458 RQKEERQKMYDDV

-501 RNGLNILNM
+501 QDGLNILNM

-546 EKMAIASVYLQQTEG
+546 EKMAIASVYLQHTES
-561 LMSAVSDIME
+561 LMTAVSDIME

-624 ANVAKIQSQKFD
+624 ANVSKIQNQKFD

-647 ATSPVSS
+647 VTSSVSS

-674 TDIAKPQ
+674 TDTAKPQ

>member
-16 IKTIATLKAE
+16 IKTIALLKAE

-33 LDNAKV
+33 LENAKV

-50 VNKVQDELKDATN
+50 VNKVQNELKEATN

-112 INEVNTKLKELDAS
+112 IDKINGRLKELDAS
-126 NGVFSRNVG
+126 NGEFTRNVG
-135 NYAVGMKEAMDIFG
+135 NYAEGMKEAMNSFG
-149 VSVGN
+149 GSVEN
-154 VSVAFV
+154 VSEAFG
-160 KLKMAFDMIVAHPIM
+160 KLKTALTTIVAHPIM

-187 IVDAIVGA
+187 IVDAI
-195 IKRNEEAMMSLKEA
+195 KRNEEATMSLKVA
-209 FSAFNP
+209 FTAFTP

-227 GMVVVKVVGGIMSAV
+227 GMVVVKVVEGIMSAS
-242 KWIGEALSD
+242 KWIDKALSD
-251 SYADAAE
+251 SYANATE
-258 KAGKLAK
+258 KAEKLAK

-274 RLFKVERAKLE
+274 RLFTVERAKLE

-311 EALKKEKKIANEEYA
+311 EALKKEKKIATEEYA
-326 IAEEKFRIAKSNA
+326 IAKEKYRIAKLNA
-339 ERSANDAAANDA
+339 ERSANDATANNA

-358 LYKAKKAYSDKTKEL
+358 MYKAKKAYSDKTKEL

-385 SEEKAATDAMKAENK
+385 AEEKAATDAMKE
-400 RKQDEA
+400 E
-406 IKHQKA
+406 
-412 ATDANKRKQEA
+412 NKRKQEA
-423 EIQHRKAMLEAYQ
+423 EIQHRKAMKEENKRKQEAEIQHRKAMFALYQ
-436 KEKADRERFYNELQ
+436 QEKADRERFYKELQ

-501 RNGLNILNM
+501 RNGINILNM

-517 DVNAEIM
+517 DVNAEIA

-546 EKMAIASVYLQQTEG
+546 EKMAIASAYLQQTAG
-561 LMSAVSDIME
+561 IMTAVTDIME

-624 ANVAKIQSQKFD
+624 ANVAKIQNQKFD

-647 ATSPVSS
+647 VTSSVSS

-674 TDIAKPQ
+674 TDTAKPQ

-689 SDLQASGAKA
+689 SDLQASGTKA

>member
-16 IKTIATLKAE
+16 IKTIALLKAE

-33 LDNAKV
+33 LDNAEV

-50 VNKVQDELKDATN
+50 VNKVQNELKDATN
-63 ASSLSLEEARTKIDT
+63 ASSLSLEEARKDIDLSG
-78 TDKSYNEL
+78 KSYNEL

-112 INEVNTKLKELDAS
+112 IDKVNTKLKDLDAQ
-126 NGVFSRNVG
+126 NGNFSRNVG
-135 NYAVGMKEAMDIFG
+135 NYAGGMKEAMDTFG
-149 VSVGN
+149 GSVGN
-154 VSVAFV
+154 VSVAFG
-160 KLKMAFDMIVAHPIM
+160 KLKMAFDTIVAHPIM

-187 IVDAIVGA
+187 IVDAI
-195 IKRNEEAMMSLKEA
+195 KRNEEATMSLKEA

-227 GMVVVKVVGGIMSAV
+227 GMVVVKVIGGIAKGVEWIGKMLSNSYASAV
-242 KWIGEALSD
+242 DKANKLSQ
-251 SYADAAE
+251 
-258 KAGKLAK
+258 

-274 RLFKVERAKLE
+274 RAFTVERAKLE
-285 AEVSELK
+285 AEVSDLK

-311 EALKKEKKIANEEYA
+311 EAIKKEKKIANEEYA
-326 IAEEKFRIAKSNA
+326 IAEEKFRIAKANA
-339 ERSANDAAANDA
+339 ERSANDAATNDA

-358 LYKAKKAYSDKTKEL
+358 VYKARKAYSDKTKEL

-385 SEEKAATDAMKAENK
+385 AEEKAATDAMKAENK
-400 RKQDEA
+400 RKQEA
-406 IKHQKA
+406 GIEHQKA
-412 ATDANKRKQEA
+412 VEA
-423 EIQHRKAMLEAYQ
+423 ENKKKQDAAKQHQKAMFALYQ
-436 KEKADRERFYNELQ
+436 QEKADRERFYNELQ

-458 RQKEERQKMYDDA
+458 RQKEERQKMYDEA
-471 MRLNL
+471 MSLNL

-510 NRLRSFR
+510 NRLRSFS
-517 DVNAEIM
+517 DVNAEIS

-546 EKMAIASVYLQQTEG
+546 EKMAIASMYLQQTAG
-561 LMSAVSDIME
+561 LMTAVSDIME

-594 NTLAA
+594 NTLSA

-624 ANVAKIQSQKFD
+624 ANVAKIQQTKFD

-647 ATSPVSS
+647 VTSPVSS

-674 TDIAKPQ
+674 TDTAKPQ
-681 ASKVYILE
+681 TNKVYILE
-689 SDLQASGAKA
+689 SDLQASGTKA

>member
-1 MADNVEIL
+1 MAENVEIL

-39 GSEQYNNALKN
+39 GSEQYNDALKN
-50 VNKVQDELKDATN
+50 VNKVQDELKEATN
-63 ASSLSLEEARTKIDT
+63 ASSLSLEEARKDIDLSG
-78 TDKSYNEL
+78 KSYNEL

-112 INEVNTKLKELDAS
+112 VDKINVRLKELDAS

-135 NYAVGMKEAMDIFG
+135 NYAGGMKEAMDAFG
-149 VSVGN
+149 GSVGN
-154 VSVAFV
+154 VSGAFGS
-160 KLKMAFDMIVAHPIM
+160 LKQMLSAIVAHPIM
-175 LLIAGVVMVIKT
+175 LVIAGVVAIIKG
-187 IVDAIVGA
+187 IVDA
-195 IKRNEEAMMSLKEA
+195 IKRNEDAMMSLKEA

-215 VLDLVKRGFEAL
+215 VLDVVKRGFEAL
-227 GMVVVKVVGGIMSAV
+227 GMVVVKVIGGIAKGVEWIGKMLSNSYASAV
-242 KWIGEALSD
+242 D
-251 SYADAAE
+251 
-258 KAGKLAK
+258 KANKLAQ
-265 AENDIIKRE
+265 AENDLIKRE
-274 RLFKVERAKLE
+274 RAFAVERAKLE

-311 EALKKEKKIANEEYA
+311 EALKKEKKIADEEYA
-326 IAEEKFRIAKSNA
+326 IAEEKYRIAKLNA
-339 ERSANDAAANDA
+339 ERSANDAATNDA

-358 LYKAKKAYSDKTKEL
+358 MYKARKAHSDKTKEL

-385 SEEKAATDAMKAENK
+385 AEEKAATDAMKAENK
-400 RKQDEA
+400 RKQEA
-406 IKHQKA
+406 EIEHQKA
-412 ATDANKRKQEA
+412 
-423 EIQHRKAMLEAYQ
+423 MFEAYKQ
-436 KEKADRERFYNELQ
+436 EKADRERFYNELQ

-476 GIPQDIQDEATAETQ
+476 GIPQDIQDEATSETQ

-496 LNEEI
+496 LNAEI
-501 RNGLNILNM
+501 QDGINILNM

-517 DVNAEIM
+517 DVNAEIV

-546 EKMAIASVYLQQTEG
+546 EKMAIASVYLQHTAN
-561 LMSAVSDIME
+561 LMTAVSDIME

-614 ALATTVATGF
+614 ALATTVAAGF

-647 ATSPVSS
+647 VTSPVSS

-674 TDIAKPQ
+674 TDTAKPQ
-681 ASKVYILE
+681 TNKVYILE

>member
-9 NIDATDS
+9 NIDATES
-16 IKTIATLKAE
+16 IKTIALLKAE

-50 VNKVQDELKDATN
+50 VNKVQDELKEATN

-112 INEVNTKLKELDAS
+112 VDKINDRLKELDAS

-135 NYAVGMKEAMDIFG
+135 NYAGGIKDAMDTFG
-149 VSVGN
+149 GSVGN
-154 VSVAFV
+154 VSGAFG
-160 KLKMAFDMIVAHPIM
+160 KLKMAFNTIVAHPIM
-175 LLIAGVVMVIKT
+175 LLIAGVVTVIKT
-187 IVDAIVGA
+187 IVDAI
-195 IKRNEEAMMSLKEA
+195 KRNEEATMSLKES

-227 GMVVVKVVGGIMSAV
+227 GMVVVKVVDGIMSAV

-251 SYADAAE
+251 SYADAAG
-258 KAGKLAK
+258 KAEKLAK

-274 RLFKVERAKLE
+274 RVFAVERAKLE
-285 AEVSELK
+285 AEVSDLK

-326 IAEEKFRIAKSNA
+326 IAEEKFRIAKANS
-339 ERSANDAAANDA
+339 ERSANDATTNEA

-358 LYKAKKAYSDKTKEL
+358 LYKARKANSDKTKEL

-385 SEEKAATDAMKAENK
+385 AEEKAATDAMKE
-400 RKQDEA
+400 E
-406 IKHQKA
+406 
-412 ATDANKRKQEA
+412 NKRKQEA
-423 EIQHRKAMLEAYQ
+423 EIQHRKAMFALYQ
-436 KEKADRERFYNELQ
+436 QEKADRERFYNELQ
-450 AQDEAEQK
+450 AQDKKEQE

-471 MRLNL
+471 MQLSL
-476 GIPQDIQDEATAETQ
+476 GIPQDIQDEATSETQ

-496 LNEEI
+496 LNAEI
-501 RNGLNILNM
+501 QNGTNILNM

-517 DVNAEIM
+517 DVNAEIV

-546 EKMAIASVYLQQTEG
+546 EKMAIASVYLQHTES
-561 LMSAVSDIME
+561 LMTAVSDIIE
-571 SQGKNDRK
+571 NQGKNDRK

-594 NTLAA
+594 NTLSA
-599 GVNAMASVPYPASLI
+599 GVSAMASVPYPASLI

-647 ATSPVSS
+647 ATSSVSS

-674 TDIAKPQ
+674 TDTAKPQ
-681 ASKVYILE
+681 TNKVYILE

-699 NTREAD
+699 TTKESE

>member
-1 MADNVEIL
+1 MAENVEIL

-39 GSEQYNNALKN
+39 GSEQYNDALKN
-50 VNKVQDELKDATN
+50 VNKVQDELKEATN
-63 ASSLSLEEARTKIDT
+63 ASSLSLEEARKDIDLSG
-78 TDKSYNEL
+78 KSYNEL

-112 INEVNTKLKELDAS
+112 VDKINDRLKELDAS

-135 NYAVGMKEAMDIFG
+135 NYAGGMKEAMDSFG
-149 VSVGN
+149 GGVGKVSN
-154 VSVAFV
+154 AFGS
-160 KLKMAFDMIVAHPIM
+160 LKQMLSAIVAHPIM
-175 LLIAGVVMVIKT
+175 LVIAGVVAIIKG
-187 IVDAIVGA
+187 IVDA

-215 VLDLVKRGFEAL
+215 VLDVVKRGFEAL
-227 GMVVVKVVGGIMSAV
+227 GMVVVKVIGGIAKGVEWIGKMLSNSYASAV
-242 KWIGEALSD
+242 DKANKLS
-251 SYADAAE
+251 
-258 KAGKLAK
+258 K
-265 AENDIIKRE
+265 AENDLIKRE
-274 RLFKVERAKLE
+274 RAFTVERAKLE
-285 AEVSELK
+285 AEVSDLK

-311 EALKKEKKIANEEYA
+311 EALKKEKTIANEEYA
-326 IAEEKFRIAKSNA
+326 IAEEKYRIAKLNA
-339 ERSANDAAANDA
+339 ERSANDATTNEA

-385 SEEKAATDAMKAENK
+385 AEEKAATDAMKAENK
-400 RKQDEA
+400 RKQEA
-406 IKHQKA
+406 EIEHQKA
-412 ATDANKRKQEA
+412 
-423 EIQHRKAMLEAYQ
+423 MFEAYQ
-436 KEKADRERFYNELQ
+436 QEKADRERFYNELQ

-476 GIPQDIQDEATAETQ
+476 GIPQDIQDEATSETQ

-496 LNEEI
+496 LNAEI
-501 RNGLNILNM
+501 QDGINILNM

-517 DVNAEIM
+517 DVNAEIV

-546 EKMAIASVYLQQTEG
+546 EKMAIASVYLQQTAG
-561 LMSAVSDIME
+561 LMTAVSDIME

-614 ALATTVATGF
+614 ALATTVAAGF

-647 ATSPVSS
+647 VTSSVSS

-674 TDIAKPQ
+674 TDTAKSQ
-681 ASKVYILE
+681 TNKVYILE
-689 SDLQASGAKA
+689 SDLQASGTKA

>member
-9 NIDATDS
+9 NIDATES
-16 IKTIATLKAE
+16 VKTIALLKAE

-39 GSEQYNNALKN
+39 GSEQYNNALKS
-50 VNKVQDELKDATN
+50 VNKVQDELKEATN
-63 ASSLSLEEARTKIDT
+63 ASSLSLEEARTEIDT

-97 KSATDETAKADISAN
+97 KSATDETAKADISEN
-112 INEVNTKLKELDAS
+112 IDKVNTKLKDLDAQ
-126 NGVFSRNVG
+126 NGDFQRVVG
-135 NYAVGMKEAMDIFG
+135 NYAGGIKDAMDTFG
-149 VSVGN
+149 GSVGN
-154 VSVAFV
+154 VSGAFG
-160 KLKMAFDMIVAHPIM
+160 KLKMALNMIVAHPIM
-175 LLIAGVVMVIKT
+175 LLIAGVVMVIKA
-187 IVDAIVGA
+187 IVDA
-195 IKRNEEAMMSLKEA
+195 IKRNEEATMSLKEA

-215 VLDLVKRGFEAL
+215 VLDVVKRGFEAL
-227 GMVVVKVVGGIMSAV
+227 GMVVVKVVEGIMSAV

-251 SYADAAE
+251 SYADAAG
-258 KAGKLAK
+258 KAEKLAK

-274 RLFKVERAKLE
+274 RVFAVERAKLE
-285 AEVSELK
+285 AEVSDLK

-300 YTNKERLAYLD
+300 YTNKERLAFLD

-326 IAEEKFRIAKSNA
+326 IAEEKFKIAKANA
-339 ERSANDAAANDA
+339 ERSANDAATNDA

-358 LYKAKKAYSDKTKEL
+358 LYKARKAHSDKTKEL
-373 NAQRVEAINAMK
+373 NAQRVEATNAMK
-385 SEEKAATDAMKAENK
+385 AEEKAATDAMKAENK
-400 RKQDEA
+400 RKQEA
-406 IKHQKA
+406 EIEHQKA
-412 ATDANKRKQEA
+412 MFA
-423 EIQHRKAMLEAYQ
+423 LYQ
-436 KEKADRERFYNELQ
+436 QEKAERERFYNELQ

-501 RNGLNILNM
+501 RNGINILNM
-510 NRLRSFR
+510 NRLRSFS
-517 DVNAEIM
+517 DVNAEIS

-539 KYKALQG
+539 KYKALQV
-546 EKMAIASVYLQQTEG
+546 EKMAIASVYLQQTAG
-561 LMSAVSDIME
+561 LMTAVSDIME

-579 SFENQKKVKTATAIV
+579 SFENQKKMKTATAIV

-614 ALATTVATGF
+614 ALATVVATGF
-624 ANVAKIQSQKFD
+624 ANVAKIQQTKFE

-647 ATSPVSS
+647 VTSPVSS

-674 TDIAKPQ
+674 TDTAKPQ
-681 ASKVYILE
+681 TNKVYILE
-689 SDLQASGAKA
+689 SDLQASGTKA

>member
-9 NIDATDS
+9 NIDATES
-16 IKTIATLKAE
+16 IKTIALLKAE

-50 VNKVQDELKDATN
+50 VNKVQDELKEATN

-112 INEVNTKLKELDAS
+112 VDKINDRLKELDAS

-135 NYAVGMKEAMDIFG
+135 NYAGGIKDAMDTFG
-149 VSVGN
+149 GSVGN
-154 VSVAFV
+154 VSGAFG
-160 KLKMAFDMIVAHPIM
+160 KLKMAFNTIVAHPIM

-187 IVDAIVGA
+187 IVDAI
-195 IKRNEEAMMSLKEA
+195 KRNEEATMSLKES

-227 GMVVVKVVGGIMSAV
+227 GMVVVKVVDGIMSAV

-251 SYADAAE
+251 SYADAAG
-258 KAGKLAK
+258 KAEKLAK

-274 RLFKVERAKLE
+274 RVFAVERAKLE
-285 AEVSELK
+285 AEVSDLK

-326 IAEEKFRIAKSNA
+326 IAEEKFRIAKANS
-339 ERSANDAAANDA
+339 ERSANDATTNEA

-358 LYKAKKAYSDKTKEL
+358 LYKARKANSDKTKEL

-385 SEEKAATDAMKAENK
+385 AEEKAATDAMKE
-400 RKQDEA
+400 E
-406 IKHQKA
+406 
-412 ATDANKRKQEA
+412 NKRKQEA
-423 EIQHRKAMLEAYQ
+423 EIQHRKAMFALYQ
-436 KEKADRERFYNELQ
+436 QEKADRERFYNELQ
-450 AQDEAEQK
+450 AQDKKEQE

-471 MRLNL
+471 MQLSL
-476 GIPQDIQDEATAETQ
+476 GIPQDIQDEATSETQ

-496 LNEEI
+496 LNAEI
-501 RNGLNILNM
+501 QNGINILNM

-517 DVNAEIM
+517 DVNAEIV

-546 EKMAIASVYLQQTEG
+546 EKMAIASVYLQHTES
-561 LMSAVSDIME
+561 LMTAVSDIIE
-571 SQGKNDRK
+571 NQGKNDRK

-594 NTLAA
+594 NTLSA
-599 GVNAMASVPYPASLI
+599 GVSAMASVPYPASLI

-647 ATSPVSS
+647 ATSSVSS

-674 TDIAKPQ
+674 TDTAKPQ
-681 ASKVYILE
+681 TNKVYILE

-699 NTREAD
+699 TTKESE

>member
-1 MADNVEIL
+1 
-9 NIDATDS
+9 
-16 IKTIATLKAE
+16 
-26 LKAFKGE
+26 
-33 LDNAKV
+33 
-39 GSEQYNNALKN
+39 
-50 VNKVQDELKDATN
+50 
-63 ASSLSLEEARTKIDT
+63 
-78 TDKSYNEL
+78 
-86 SATMRELKKAF
+86 
-97 KSATDETAKADISAN
+97 
-112 INEVNTKLKELDAS
+112 
-126 NGVFSRNVG
+126 
-135 NYAVGMKEAMDIFG
+135 
-149 VSVGN
+149 
-154 VSVAFV
+154 
-160 KLKMAFDMIVAHPIM
+160 
-175 LLIAGVVMVIKT
+175 
-187 IVDAIVGA
+187 
-195 IKRNEEAMMSLKEA
+195 
-209 FSAFNP
+209 
-215 VLDLVKRGFEAL
+215 
-227 GMVVVKVVGGIMSAV
+227 MVVVKVVEGIMSAV

-251 SYADAAE
+251 SYADAVD
-258 KAGKLAK
+258 KAGKLSK

-274 RLFKVERAKLE
+274 RLFTVERAKLE

-326 IAEEKFRIAKSNA
+326 IAEEKFRIAKANA
-339 ERSANDAAANDA
+339 ERSANDAATNDA

-358 LYKAKKAYSDKTKEL
+358 LYKARKAHSDKTKEL

-385 SEEKAATDAMKAENK
+385 AEEKAATDAMKAENK
-400 RKQDEA
+400 RKQEA
-406 IKHQKA
+406 EIKHQKA
-412 ATDANKRKQEA
+412 
-423 EIQHRKAMLEAYQ
+423 MFEAYQ
-436 KEKADRERFYNELQ
+436 KEKADKERFYKDLQ

-501 RNGLNILNM
+501 RNGINILNM
-510 NRLRSFR
+510 NRLRSFS
-517 DVNAEIM
+517 DVNAEIA
-524 KLRIEDFASEEEYKE
+524 KLRVEDFASEEEYKE

-546 EKMAIASVYLQQTEG
+546 EKMAIASVYLQQTAG
-561 LMSAVSDIME
+561 LMTAVSDIME

-624 ANVAKIQSQKFD
+624 ANVTKIQNQKFD

-647 ATSPVSS
+647 VTSPVSS

-674 TDIAKPQ
+674 TDTAKPQ

>member
-1 MADNVEIL
+1 MAENVEIL

-39 GSEQYNNALKN
+39 GSEQYNDALKN
-50 VNKVQDELKDATN
+50 VNKVQDELKEATN
-63 ASSLSLEEARTKIDT
+63 ASSLSLEEARKDIDLSG
-78 TDKSYNEL
+78 KSYNEL

-97 KSATDETAKADISAN
+97 KIATDETAKADISAN
-112 INEVNTKLKELDAS
+112 VGKINDRLKELDAS

-135 NYAVGMKEAMDIFG
+135 NYAEGMKEAMDSFG
-149 VSVGN
+149 GGVGKVSN
-154 VSVAFV
+154 AFGS
-160 KLKMAFDMIVAHPIM
+160 LKQMLSAIVAHPIM
-175 LLIAGVVMVIKT
+175 LVIAGVVAIIKG
-187 IVDAIVGA
+187 IVDA
-195 IKRNEEAMMSLKEA
+195 IKRNEDAMMSLKKA
-209 FSAFNP
+209 FSVFDP
-215 VLDLVKRGFEAL
+215 ILDSVKRGFEAL
-227 GMVVVKVVGGIMSAV
+227 GMVVVKVIGGIAKGVEWIGKMLSNSYASAV
-242 KWIGEALSD
+242 D
-251 SYADAAE
+251 
-258 KAGKLAK
+258 KANKLAQ
-265 AENDIIKRE
+265 AENDLIKRE
-274 RLFKVERAKLE
+274 RAFTVERAKLE

-326 IAEEKFRIAKSNA
+326 IAEEKYRIAKLNA
-339 ERSANDAAANDA
+339 ERSANDATTNEA

-358 LYKAKKAYSDKTKEL
+358 LYKARKAHSDKTKEL
-373 NAQRVEAINAMK
+373 NAQRVKAINEMK
-385 SEEKAATDAMKAENK
+385 SEEKAEADAMKAENK
-400 RKQDEA
+400 RKQ
-406 IKHQKA
+406 
-412 ATDANKRKQEA
+412 EA
-423 EIQHRKAMLEAYQ
+423 EIEHKKAMFALYQ
-436 KEKADRERFYNELQ
+436 QEKADRERFYNELQ

-501 RNGLNILNM
+501 RNGINILNM
-510 NRLRSFR
+510 NRLRSFS
-517 DVNAEIM
+517 DVNAEIS

-546 EKMAIASVYLQQTEG
+546 EKMAIASVYLQHTAN
-561 LMSAVSDIME
+561 LMAAVSDIME

-599 GVNAMASVPYPASLI
+599 GVSAMASVPYPASLI
-614 ALATTVATGF
+614 ALATTVAAGF

-647 ATSPVSS
+647 VTSSVSS

-674 TDIAKPQ
+674 TDTAKPQ
-681 ASKVYILE
+681 TNKVYILE
-689 SDLQASGAKA
+689 SDLQASGTKA

>member
-16 IKTIATLKAE
+16 IKTIALLKAE

-39 GSEQYNNALKN
+39 GSEQYNNALKS
-50 VNKVQDELKDATN
+50 VNKVQDELKEATN
-63 ASSLSLEEARTKIDT
+63 ASSLSLGEARTKIDT

-112 INEVNTKLKELDAS
+112 IDNVNTKLKDLDAQ
-126 NGVFSRNVG
+126 NGDFSRNVG
-135 NYAVGMKEAMDIFG
+135 NYAGGMKEAMDTFG
-149 VSVGN
+149 GSVGN
-154 VSVAFV
+154 VSGAFG
-160 KLKMAFDMIVAHPIM
+160 KLKMAFDTIVAHPIM

-187 IVDAIVGA
+187 IVDAI
-195 IKRNEEAMMSLKEA
+195 KRNEEATMSLKEA

-215 VLDLVKRGFEAL
+215 VLDVVKRGFEAL
-227 GMVVVKVVGGIMSAV
+227 GMVVVKVVEGIMSAV

-251 SYADAAE
+251 SYADASE

-274 RLFKVERAKLE
+274 RVFTVERAKLE

-300 YTNKERLAYLD
+300 YTNKERLAFID
-311 EALKKEKKIANEEYA
+311 EAIKKEKKIVNEEYA
-326 IAEEKFRIAKSNA
+326 IAEEKFRIAKANA
-339 ERSANDAAANDA
+339 ERSANDAAVNDA

-358 LYKAKKAYSDKTKEL
+358 MYRARKEHYVKEKKL

-385 SEEKAATDAMKAENK
+385 AEEKSATDAMKAENK
-400 RKQDEA
+400 KKEDAAKQ
-406 IKHQKA
+406 HQKA
-412 ATDANKRKQEA
+412 
-423 EIQHRKAMLEAYQ
+423 MFEAYQ
-436 KEKADRERFYNELQ
+436 QEKPDRERFYNELQ

-458 RQKEERQKMYDDA
+458 RQKEARQKMYNEA
-471 MRLNL
+471 MSLNL

-496 LNEEI
+496 LNAEI
-501 RNGLNILNM
+501 QDGLNILNM
-510 NRLRSFR
+510 NRLRSFS
-517 DVNAEIM
+517 DVNAEIA
-524 KLRIEDFASEEEYKE
+524 KLRVEDFASEEEYKE

-546 EKMAIASVYLQQTEG
+546 EKMAIASMYLQQTAG
-561 LMSAVSDIME
+561 LMTAVSDIME

-614 ALATTVATGF
+614 ALATVVATGF
-624 ANVAKIQSQKFD
+624 ANVAKIQQTKFD
-636 GGGSTGGASTG
+636 GGGSTSGASTG
-647 ATSPVSS
+647 VTSPVSS

-674 TDIAKPQ
+674 TDTAKPQ
-681 ASKVYILE
+681 TNKVYILE
-689 SDLQASGAKA
+689 SDLQASGTKA

>member
-16 IKTIATLKAE
+16 IKTIALLKAE

-39 GSEQYNNALKN
+39 GSEQYNNAIKN
-50 VNKVQDELKDATN
+50 VNKVQNELKEATN
-63 ASSLSLEEARTKIDT
+63 ASSLSLEEARKDIDLSG
-78 TDKSYNEL
+78 KSYNEL
-86 SATMRELKKAF
+86 SATMQELKKAF

-112 INEVNTKLKELDAS
+112 VDKINDRLKELDAS

-135 NYAVGMKEAMDIFG
+135 NYAGGMKEAMDSFG
-149 VSVGN
+149 GGVGKVSN
-154 VSVAFV
+154 AFGS
-160 KLKMAFDMIVAHPIM
+160 LKQMLSAIVAHPIM

-187 IVDAIVGA
+187 IVDAI
-195 IKRNEEAMMSLKEA
+195 KRNEEATMSLKEA

-215 VLDLVKRGFEAL
+215 VLDVVKRGFEAL
-227 GMVVVKVVGGIMSAV
+227 GMVVVKVVEGIMSAV

-251 SYADAAE
+251 SYADAAG
-258 KAGKLAK
+258 KAEKLAK

-274 RLFKVERAKLE
+274 RIFTVERAKLE
-285 AEVSELK
+285 AEVSDLK

-300 YTNKERLAYLD
+300 YTNKERLAFLD
-311 EALKKEKKIANEEYA
+311 EALKKEKKIADEEYA
-326 IAEEKFRIAKSNA
+326 IAEEKFRIAKANA
-339 ERSANDAAANDA
+339 ERSANDAATNDA

-358 LYKAKKAYSDKTKEL
+358 LYKARKAHSDKTKEL
-373 NAQRVEAINAMK
+373 NAQRVEAVNAMK
-385 SEEKAATDAMKAENK
+385 AEEKAATDAMKAENK
-400 RKQDEA
+400 RKQ
-406 IKHQKA
+406 
-412 ATDANKRKQEA
+412 EA
-423 EIQHRKAMLEAYQ
+423 EIQHQKAMFALYQ
-436 KEKADRERFYNELQ
+436 QEKAERERFYNELQ

-476 GIPQDIQDEATAETQ
+476 GIPQDIQDEATKETQ

-501 RNGLNILNM
+501 RNGINILNM
-510 NRLRSFR
+510 NRLRSFS
-517 DVNAEIM
+517 DVNAEIS

-539 KYKALQG
+539 KYKALQV
-546 EKMAIASVYLQQTEG
+546 EKMAIASVYLQQTAG
-561 LMSAVSDIME
+561 LMTAVSDIME

-624 ANVAKIQSQKFD
+624 ANVAKIQNQKFD

-647 ATSPVSS
+647 VTSPVSS

-674 TDIAKPQ
+674 TDTAKPQ
-681 ASKVYILE
+681 TNKVYILE
-689 SDLQASGAKA
+689 SDLQASGTKA

>member
-16 IKTIATLKAE
+16 IKTIALLKAE

-33 LDNAKV
+33 LDNAKI
-39 GSEQYNNALKN
+39 GSEQYNDALKN
-50 VNKVQDELKDATN
+50 VNKVQDELKEATN

-112 INEVNTKLKELDAS
+112 IDKVNTKLKDLDAQ
-126 NGVFSRNVG
+126 NGNFSRNVG
-135 NYAVGMKEAMDIFG
+135 NYAGGMKEAMDTFG
-149 VSVGN
+149 GSVGN
-154 VSVAFV
+154 VSGAFG
-160 KLKMAFDMIVAHPIM
+160 KLKMAFDTIVAHPIM
-175 LLIAGVVMVIKT
+175 LLIAGVVMVIKA
-187 IVDAIVGA
+187 IVDA
-195 IKRNEEAMMSLKEA
+195 IKRNEEATMSLKVA

-215 VLDLVKRGFEAL
+215 ILDIVKRGFEAL
-227 GMVVVKVVGGIMSAV
+227 GMVVVKVVDGIMSAV
-242 KWIGEALSD
+242 KWIGKALSG
-251 SYADAAE
+251 SYADAAK
-258 KAGKLAK
+258 KAEELAK
-265 AENDIIKRE
+265 AENDLIKRE
-274 RLFKVERAKLE
+274 RAFTVERAKLE

-292 AKAAEKDK
+292 SKAAEKDK

-311 EALKKEKKIANEEYA
+311 EALNKEKKISDEEYA
-326 IAEEKFRIAKSNA
+326 IAEEKYRIAKLNA
-339 ERSANDAAANDA
+339 ERSANDAATNNA

-358 LYKAKKAYSDKTKEL
+358 MYKARKEHSDKTKEL

-385 SEEKAATDAMKAENK
+385 AEEKAATDATKAE
-400 RKQDEA
+400 
-406 IKHQKA
+406 
-412 ATDANKRKQEA
+412 NKRKQEA
-423 EIQHRKAMLEAYQ
+423 EIEHQKAMFEAYQ
-436 KEKADRERFYNELQ
+436 QEKADKERFYKELQ

-458 RQKEERQKMYDDA
+458 RQKEERQKMYAEA
-471 MRLNL
+471 MRSLNL

-510 NRLRSFR
+510 NRLRSFS
-517 DVNAEIM
+517 DVNAEIA
-524 KLRIEDFASEEEYKE
+524 KLRVEDFASEEEYKE

-546 EKMAIASVYLQQTEG
+546 EKMAIASLYLQQTEG
-561 LMSAVSDIME
+561 LMTAVSDIME

-647 ATSPVSS
+647 ATSSVSS

-674 TDIAKPQ
+674 TDTAKPQ
-681 ASKVYILE
+681 TNKVYILE

>member
-9 NIDATDS
+9 NIDATES
-16 IKTIATLKAE
+16 IKTIALLKAE

-50 VNKVQDELKDATN
+50 VNKVQDELKEATN

-112 INEVNTKLKELDAS
+112 VDKINDRLKELDAS

-135 NYAVGMKEAMDIFG
+135 NYAGGIKDAMDTFG
-149 VSVGN
+149 GSVGN
-154 VSVAFV
+154 VSGAFG
-160 KLKMAFDMIVAHPIM
+160 KLKMAFNTIVAHPIM
-175 LLIAGVVMVIKT
+175 LLIAGAVTVIKT
-187 IVDAIVGA
+187 IVDAI
-195 IKRNEEAMMSLKEA
+195 KRNEEATMSLKES

-227 GMVVVKVVGGIMSAV
+227 GMVVVKVVDGIMSAV

-251 SYADAAE
+251 SYADAAG

-274 RLFKVERAKLE
+274 RVFAVERAKLE
-285 AEVSELK
+285 AEVSDLK

-326 IAEEKFRIAKSNA
+326 IAEEKFRIAKANS
-339 ERSANDAAANDA
+339 ERSANDATTNEA

-358 LYKAKKAYSDKTKEL
+358 LYKARKAHSDKTKEL

-385 SEEKAATDAMKAENK
+385 AEEKAATDAMKE
-400 RKQDEA
+400 E
-406 IKHQKA
+406 
-412 ATDANKRKQEA
+412 NKRKQEA
-423 EIQHRKAMLEAYQ
+423 EIQHRKAMFALYQ
-436 KEKADRERFYNELQ
+436 QEKADRERFYNELQ
-450 AQDEAEQK
+450 AQDKKEQE

-471 MRLNL
+471 MQLSL
-476 GIPQDIQDEATAETQ
+476 GIPQDIQDEATSETQ

-496 LNEEI
+496 LNAEI
-501 RNGLNILNM
+501 QNGTNILNM

-517 DVNAEIM
+517 DVNAEIV

-546 EKMAIASVYLQQTEG
+546 EKMAIASVYLQHTG
-561 LMSAVSDIME
+561 SLMTAVSDIIE
-571 SQGKNDRK
+571 NQGKNDRK

-594 NTLAA
+594 NTLSA
-599 GVNAMASVPYPASLI
+599 GVSAMASVPYPASLI

-647 ATSPVSS
+647 ATSSVSS

-674 TDIAKPQ
+674 TDTAKPQ
-681 ASKVYILE
+681 TNKVYILE

-699 NTREAD
+699 TTKESE

>member
-1 MADNVEIL
+1 MSVDRL
-9 NIDATDS
+9 
-16 IKTIATLKAE
+16 
-26 LKAFKGE
+26 
-33 LDNAKV
+33 
-39 GSEQYNNALKN
+39 
-50 VNKVQDELKDATN
+50 
-63 ASSLSLEEARTKIDT
+63 
-78 TDKSYNEL
+78 
-86 SATMRELKKAF
+86 
-97 KSATDETAKADISAN
+97 IS
-112 INEVNTKLKELDAS
+112 K
-126 NGVFSRNVG
+126 
-135 NYAVGMKEAMDIFG
+135 
-149 VSVGN
+149 
-154 VSVAFV
+154 
-160 KLKMAFDMIVAHPIM
+160 
-175 LLIAGVVMVIKT
+175 
-187 IVDAIVGA
+187 
-195 IKRNEEAMMSLKEA
+195 
-209 FSAFNP
+209 
-215 VLDLVKRGFEAL
+215 
-227 GMVVVKVVGGIMSAV
+227 
-242 KWIGEALSD
+242 ALSG
-251 SYADAAE
+251 SYADAVDKAE
-258 KAGKLAK
+258 KLAK
-265 AENDIIKRE
+265 AENDLIKRE
-274 RLFKVERAKLE
+274 RAFTVERAKLE

-311 EALKKEKKIANEEYA
+311 KALKKEKKIANEEYA
-326 IAEEKFRIAKSNA
+326 IAEEKFRIAKANA
-339 ERSANDAAANDA
+339 ERSANDAATNDA

-358 LYKAKKAYSDKTKEL
+358 MYRAKKAYSDKTKEL

-385 SEEKAATDAMKAENK
+385 AEEKAATDAMKAEEKAATDAMKAENK
-400 RKQDEA
+400 RKQEA
-406 IKHQKA
+406 EIQHREAMKA
-412 ATDANKRKQEA
+412 ENKRKQEA
-423 EIQHRKAMLEAYQ
+423 EIQHRKAMFEAYKQ
-436 KEKADRERFYNELQ
+436 EKAERERFHNELQ

-471 MRLNL
+471 MSLNL

-496 LNEEI
+496 LNAEI
-501 RNGLNILNM
+501 QDGLNILNM

-517 DVNAEIM
+517 DVNAEIV

-546 EKMAIASVYLQQTEG
+546 EKMAIASVYLQQTAG
-561 LMSAVSDIME
+561 LMTAVSDIME

-624 ANVAKIQSQKFD
+624 ANVSKIQNQKFD

-647 ATSPVSS
+647 ATSAVSS

-674 TDIAKPQ
+674 TDTAKPQ

-689 SDLQASGAKA
+689 SDLQASGTKA

>member
-16 IKTIATLKAE
+16 IKTIALLKAE

-39 GSEQYNNALKN
+39 GSEQYNKALKN
-50 VNKVQDELKDATN
+50 VNKVQDELKEATN
-63 ASSLSLEEARTKIDT
+63 ASSLSLEEARTEIDT

-112 INEVNTKLKELDAS
+112 VDKINGRLKELDAS

-135 NYAVGMKEAMDIFG
+135 NYAGGMKEAMDSFG
-149 VSVGN
+149 GSVGY
-154 VSVAFV
+154 VLGAFG
-160 KLKMAFDMIVAHPIM
+160 KLKMAFDTIVAHPIM
-175 LLIAGVVMVIKT
+175 LLIAGVVVVIKGIFAVING
-187 IVDAIVGA
+187 IVDA
-195 IKRNEEAMMSLKEA
+195 IKRNEEATMSLKEA

-227 GMVVVKVVGGIMSAV
+227 GMVVVKVIGGIAKGVEWIGKMLSNSYASAV
-242 KWIGEALSD
+242 DKANKLSQ
-251 SYADAAE
+251 
-258 KAGKLAK
+258 
-265 AENDIIKRE
+265 AENDLIKRE
-274 RLFKVERAKLE
+274 RAFTVERAKLE
-285 AEVSELK
+285 AEVSDLK

-326 IAEEKFRIAKSNA
+326 IAEEKFRIAKANA
-339 ERSANDAAANDA
+339 ERSANDAATNDA

-358 LYKAKKAYSDKTKEL
+358 VYKARKAYSDKTKEL

-385 SEEKAATDAMKAENK
+385 AEEKSATDAMKAE
-400 RKQDEA
+400 
-406 IKHQKA
+406 
-412 ATDANKRKQEA
+412 NKRKQEA
-423 EIQHRKAMLEAYQ
+423 EIQHRKAMFALYQ
-436 KEKADRERFYNELQ
+436 QEKADRERFYNELQ

-496 LNEEI
+496 LNAEI
-501 RNGLNILNM
+501 QDGINILNM

-517 DVNAEIM
+517 DVNAEIV

-546 EKMAIASVYLQQTEG
+546 EKMAIASVYLQQTES
-561 LMSAVSDIME
+561 LMTAVSDIIE
-571 SQGKNDRK
+571 NQGKNDRK

-594 NTLAA
+594 NTLSA

-614 ALATTVATGF
+614 ALATVVATGF

-647 ATSPVSS
+647 VTSPVSS

-674 TDIAKPQ
+674 TDTAKPQ
-681 ASKVYILE
+681 TNKVYILE
-689 SDLQASGAKA
+689 SDLQASGTKA